1 MRKPII
7 LITGANGEI
16 GHGLIRSLSKKAR
29 EDRVG
34 LDLDV
39 LDKSI
44 RPFVQES
51 IQGNILERNLLARI
65 NAEFEVSAI
74 YHLAAILSTRA
85 EFSPMTAHDVNVGGT
100 INLLHLAMEQSLSQG
115 RPVKF
120 FFPSSIAVY
129 GMTDIDTKNSAGP
142 VSEDDYRHPETIY
155 GCNKLYC
162 ENLGIYFSR
171 FYKRLSA
178 ESSRGRVDF
187 RSIRLPGLIS
197 IHTLPAGGTSDYAP
211 EMIHSAAQNIPYQ
224 CFVREDSA
232 LPFMTMGDAIKAI
245 LQLMEAKEDS
255 LSRSVYNVTSF
266 SPSAAEFRKKTL
278 TYFPEAKIDFI
289 INEKRQSIVDSWPA
303 QVDDSKARN
312 DWDWEPEHD
321 FDSAFENY
329 LIPEIKKRYST

>member
-1 MRKPII
+1 VRKPII

-211 EMIHSAAQNIPYQ
+211 EMIHSAAQYIPYQ

-266 SPSAAEFRKKTL
+266 SPSAAEFREKTL

-289 INEKRQSIVDSWPA
+289 INKKRQSIVDSWPA

>member
-1 MRKPII
+1 
-7 LITGANGEI
+7 
-16 GHGLIRSLSKKAR
+16 
-29 EDRVG
+29 
-34 LDLDV
+34 
-39 LDKSI
+39 
-44 RPFVQES
+44 
-51 IQGNILERNLLARI
+51 
-65 NAEFEVSAI
+65 
-74 YHLAAILSTRA
+74 
-85 EFSPMTAHDVNVGGT
+85 
-100 INLLHLAMEQSLSQG
+100 
-115 RPVKF
+115 
-120 FFPSSIAVY
+120 
-129 GMTDIDTKNSAGP
+129 MTDIDTKNSAGP

-211 EMIHSAAQNIPYQ
+211 EMIHSAAQYIPYQ

-266 SPSAAEFRKKTL
+266 SPSAAEFREKTL

-289 INEKRQSIVDSWPA
+289 INKKRQSIVDSWPA

>member
-211 EMIHSAAQNIPYQ
+211 EMIHSAAQYIPYQ

>member
-16 GHGLIRSLSKKAR
+16 GHSLIRSLSQSSKTDKM
-29 EDRVG
+29 G
-34 LDLDV
+34 LDLDN

-44 RPFVQES
+44 RPHVQES
-51 IQGNILERNLLARI
+51 LQGNILDRNLLERI

-100 INLLHLAMEQSLSQG
+100 INLLHLAMEQSISRG

-129 GMTDIDTKNSAGP
+129 GMNSLDAKNLAGP
-142 VSEDDYRHPETIY
+142 VGEDEYRHPETIY

-178 ESSRGRVDF
+178 VSSRGRVDF

-197 IHTLPAGGTSDYAP
+197 TQTLPAGGTSDFAP
-211 EMIHSAAQNIPYQ
+211 EMIHRAAQNKPYH
-224 CFVREDSA
+224 CFVRDDSTI
-232 LPFMTMGDAIKAI
+232 PFMTMEDAINAI
-245 LQLMEAKEDS
+245 LKLMEAEEDS

-266 SPSAAEFRKKTL
+266 SPSAGEFRDKTL
-278 TYFPEAKIDFI
+278 TYFPKAKIDYI
-289 INEKRQSIVDSWPA
+289 INDKRQSIVDSWPA
-303 QVDDSKARN
+303 QVDDSKARK
-312 DWDWEPEHD
+312 DWSWKPKYD

-329 LIPEIKKRYST
+329 LIPEIKKRYEI

>member
-16 GHGLIRSLSKKAR
+16 GHVLIRSLSKKAG

-39 LDKSI
+39 LDESI

-142 VSEDDYRHPETIY
+142 VIEDDYRHPETIY

-162 ENLGIYFSR
+162 
-171 FYKRLSA
+171 
-178 ESSRGRVDF
+178 
-187 RSIRLPGLIS
+187 
-197 IHTLPAGGTSDYAP
+197 
-211 EMIHSAAQNIPYQ
+211 
-224 CFVREDSA
+224 
-232 LPFMTMGDAIKAI
+232 
-245 LQLMEAKEDS
+245 
-255 LSRSVYNVTSF
+255 
-266 SPSAAEFRKKTL
+266 
-278 TYFPEAKIDFI
+278 
-289 INEKRQSIVDSWPA
+289 
-303 QVDDSKARN
+303 
-312 DWDWEPEHD
+312 
-321 FDSAFENY
+321 
-329 LIPEIKKRYST
+329 

>member
-100 INLLHLAMEQSLSQG
+100 INLFHLAMEQSLSQG

>member
-211 EMIHSAAQNIPYQ
+211 EMIHSAAQYIPYQ

-266 SPSAAEFRKKTL
+266 SPSAAEFREKTL
-278 TYFPEAKIDFI
+278 TYFPDGKIDYI
-289 INEKRQSIVDSWPA
+289 INE
-303 QVDDSKARN
+303 
-312 DWDWEPEHD
+312 
-321 FDSAFENY
+321 
-329 LIPEIKKRYST
+329 

>member
-1 MRKPII
+1 
-7 LITGANGEI
+7 
-16 GHGLIRSLSKKAR
+16 
-29 EDRVG
+29 
-34 LDLDV
+34 
-39 LDKSI
+39 
-44 RPFVQES
+44 
-51 IQGNILERNLLARI
+51 
-65 NAEFEVSAI
+65 
-74 YHLAAILSTRA
+74 
-85 EFSPMTAHDVNVGGT
+85 
-100 INLLHLAMEQSLSQG
+100 MEQSLSQG

-211 EMIHSAAQNIPYQ
+211 EMIHSAAQYIPYQ

-266 SPSAAEFRKKTL
+266 SPSAAEFREKTL

>member
-51 IQGNILERNLLARI
+51 IQGNILEQNLLARI

-211 EMIHSAAQNIPYQ
+211 EMIHSAAQYIPYQ

>member
-16 GHGLIRSLSKKAR
+16 GHGLIRSLSKKAK

-211 EMIHSAAQNIPYQ
+211 EMIHSAAQYIPYQ

-289 INEKRQSIVDSWPA
+289 INEKRQSIVDSCPA

-312 DWDWEPEHD
+312 DWNWEPEHD

>member
-211 EMIHSAAQNIPYQ
+211 EMIHSAAQYIPYQ

-289 INEKRQSIVDSWPA
+289 INKKRQSIVDSWPA

>member
-16 GHGLIRSLSKKAR
+16 GQGLIRSLSQKGGANM
-29 EDRVG
+29 VG
-34 LDLDV
+34 LDLDF
-39 LDKSI
+39 LDESI
-44 RPFVQES
+44 HSLVQES
-51 IQGNILERNLLARI
+51 IQGNILDRNLLERI
-65 NAEFEVSAI
+65 NAEFEVSTI

-85 EFSPMTAHDVNVGGT
+85 EFSPMTAHKVNVGGT
-100 INLLHLAMEQSLSQG
+100 INLLHLAMEQSISQG

-129 GMTDIDTKNSAGP
+129 GMASLEAKNLAGP
-142 VSEDDYRHPETIY
+142 VGEDDYRHPETIY

-187 RSIRLPGLIS
+187 RAIRLPGLIS
-197 IHTLPAGGTSDYAP
+197 AHTLPAGGTSDFAP
-211 EMIHSAAQNIPYQ
+211 EMIHRAAQSKQYH
-224 CFVREDSA
+224 CFVRKDSA
-232 LPFMTMGDAIKAI
+232 LPFMTMADAIEAI
-245 LQLMEAKEDS
+245 LQLMEAEEDS

-266 SPSAAEFRKKTL
+266 SPTAGEFREKTL

-289 INEKRQSIVDSWPA
+289 INDKRQSIVDSWPA
-303 QVDDSKARN
+303 NVDDHKARN
-312 DWDWEPEHD
+312 DWGWEPEHN
-321 FDSAFENY
+321 FDSAFEDY
-329 LIPEIKKRYST
+329 LIPEIRKRYEI